1 MVSKNIALRGNL
13 CAAKAGGNALNEQEK
28 IAKDQLYEIF
38 ARWAEMLVHEQH
50 ILMSFLIGRDN
61 RNI

>member
-50 ILMSFLIGRDN
+50 ILMPFLIGRDN